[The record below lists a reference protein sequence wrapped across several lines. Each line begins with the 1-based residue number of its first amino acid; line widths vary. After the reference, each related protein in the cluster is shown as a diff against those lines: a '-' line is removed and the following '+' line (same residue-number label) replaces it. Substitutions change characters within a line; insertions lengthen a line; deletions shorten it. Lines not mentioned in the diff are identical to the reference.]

1 MNLNDILRFFNT
13 YEDYWHDEY
22 FEIPFSYQ
30 YFLIFHTF
38 VEKAKKRDIRAAEET
53 EFLVTNSQWKS
64 RVWRRSESRLV
75 ADDYLGAKDSLT
87 HRGLTL
93 LKITRADTSG
103 KIKKEHEKRV

>member
-1 MNLNDILRFFNT
+1 MNLNEVLRFFNT
-13 YEDYWHDEY
+13 DEDYWHDEY
-22 FEIPFSYQ
+22 FEIPPSYQ
-30 YFLIFHTF
+30 YFFIFHTS
-38 VEKAKKRDIRAAEET
+38 VEKAKKRGVGAAEGT

-64 RVWRRSESRLV
+64 GAWRRSESRLV
-75 ADDYLGAKDSLT
+75 ADDYLGTKDSLT